1 MTLEQEVKLAVNG
14 GEVLDLSSLAWLS
27 PYIQSKRSFHLI
39 SHYFDTPELL
49 LLQQGVGLRRR
60 FDGKQW
66 FQTVKESGHAQQG
79 LHQRRE
85 WECRLDNDAFDLKH
99 LHQTPLTTL
108 FEDENKWQQIT
119 VIFTTDF
126 QREVMLLAIEGG
138 LEIELAYDRGVVYTD
153 DSQSPIHEVELELN
167 SGSVEQ
173 LQTVA
178 IQLQQ
183 TMPVE
188 PSDISK
194 AQRGYQLLK
203 EVSSAGK

>member
-1 MTLEQEVKLAVNG
+1 MALEQEVKLAVNSD
-14 GEVLDLSSLAWLS
+14 EVLDLSSLAWLS
-27 PYIQSKRSFHLI
+27 PYIQSRQSFHLI

-85 WECRLDNDAFDLKH
+85 WECRLENDTFDLQH
-99 LHQTPLTTL
+99 LHQTPLATL
-108 FEDENKWQQIT
+108 IEDESKWQQIT
-119 VIFTTDF
+119 AIFTTDF
-126 QREVMLLAIEGG
+126 QREIMLLSIEGG

-153 DSQSPIHEVELELN
+153 DSELPIHEVELELK

-173 LQTVA
+173 LQVVA
-178 IQLQQ
+178 MQLQQ

-203 EVSSAGK
+203 EAPSAGK